1 MFKKVLCLLF
11 LSLFIVSCG
20 DDALETTEVS
30 TKGLTQMPL
39 SDFSI
44 SIPASWGVIEDVER
58 ILPKPSDGNI
68 ELAVTSKEI
77 KAGFSNNMLILS
89 DTLNTFTTSKEFSM
103 LNNVGASKD
112 YLEYTKLD
120 SKEIIF
126 TDEEVSILYIFEA
139 KYNMETPK
147 LKFLQTAHVCNQNKA
162 FLFTIALST
171 EIKDTSKYEALIKT
185 FKCK

>member
-1 MFKKVLCLLF
+1 MFKKVFWVLL
-11 LSLFIVSCG
+11 LSLFLVSCG
-20 DDALETTEVS
+20 DETSEVIEVS
-30 TKGLTQMPL
+30 TKWLTETSL
-39 SDFSI
+39 NDFSI
-44 SIPASWGVIEDVER
+44 SIPSSWEVINNIDT
-58 ILPKPSDGNI
+58 ILPKPREWNI

-77 KAGFSNNMLILS
+77 KAWFSNNMLILS
-89 DTLNTFTTSKEFSM
+89 DTLKMFTTSKEFSM

-126 TDEEVSILYIFEA
+126 EDEEESLLYIFEA

-147 LKFLQTAHVCNQNKA
+147 LKFLQTARVCNQKKA

-171 EIKDTSKYEALIKT
+171 EIKDTSKYEAFIKT
-185 FKCK
+185 FACK